1 MEEEEEEDQ
10 REMARTK
17 ETKRMEPSA
26 ETDKSHLGKRDTRN
40 ALADRRTNDL
50 VTFWPGKN
58 AIFTIRVVSHPYLD
72 LAPTVV
78 KPKAKQ
84 KGHQLSR
91 RGTSITPGKKLPSS
105 PVPSLMCRTL
115 FDG

>member
-40 ALADRRTNDL
+40 ALTDRRIDDL
-50 VTFWPGKN
+50 VTKRKRKRKRKR
-58 AIFTIRVVSHPYLD
+58 T
-72 LAPTVV
+72 
-78 KPKAKQ
+78 
-84 KGHQLSR
+84 
-91 RGTSITPGKKLPSS
+91 KK
-105 PVPSLMCRTL
+105 
-115 FDG
+115 

>member
-40 ALADRRTNDL
+40 ALTDRRIDDL
-50 VTFWPGKN
+50 VTDEEEEEEEGGVILDN
-58 AIFTIRVVSHPYLD
+58 ARHADS
-72 LAPTVV
+72 
-78 KPKAKQ
+78 
-84 KGHQLSR
+84 
-91 RGTSITPGKKLPSS
+91 
-105 PVPSLMCRTL
+105 
-115 FDG
+115 

>member
-40 ALADRRTNDL
+40 ALTDRRIDDL
-50 VTFWPGKN
+50 VTVHVIC
-58 AIFTIRVVSHPYLD
+58 AQASTIRNTCDVTQD
-72 LAPTVV
+72 W
-78 KPKAKQ
+78 
-84 KGHQLSR
+84 
-91 RGTSITPGKKLPSS
+91 
-105 PVPSLMCRTL
+105 
-115 FDG
+115 

>member
-1 MEEEEEEDQ
+1 MREREKYLEEEEEEDQ

-40 ALADRRTNDL
+40 ALTDRRIDDL

-58 AIFTIRVVSHPYLD
+58 AIFTIRVVSHPRLN
-72 LAPTVV
+72 LATP
-78 KPKAKQ
+78 
-84 KGHQLSR
+84 LSR
-91 RGTSITPGKKLPSS
+91 N
-105 PVPSLMCRTL
+105 
-115 FDG
+115 

>member
-40 ALADRRTNDL
+40 ALTDRRIDDL

-58 AIFTIRVVSHPYLD
+58 AIFTIRVVSHPRLN
-72 LAPTVV
+72 LATP
-78 KPKAKQ
+78 
-84 KGHQLSR
+84 LSR
-91 RGTSITPGKKLPSS
+91 NSKQGKRTPIKPRGFFYDAGKKIAVFARSAFE
-105 PVPSLMCRTL
+105 VPDTL
-115 FDG
+115 

>member
-40 ALADRRTNDL
+40 ALTDRRIDDL
-50 VTFWPGKN
+50 VTIGQKMQFLHVFL
-58 AIFTIRVVSHPYLD
+58 IFLRVGL
-72 LAPTVV
+72 L
-78 KPKAKQ
+78 
-84 KGHQLSR
+84 GRLE
-91 RGTSITPGKKLPSS
+91 
-105 PVPSLMCRTL
+105 
-115 FDG
+115 